1 MAVAVA
7 LKEKS
12 EDEPPPMPGQPPPE
26 TPAEEKRMLVAVGD
40 SDFVANK
47 YMGQANPDL
56 FMNSV
61 NWLTEEEELIS
72 IRPKDQEQAQVQR
85 LTGRQLRLVRYTSIF
100 AVPLLL
106 LIAGIGVWWKR
117 R

>member
-1 MAVAVA
+1 
-7 LKEKS
+7 
-12 EDEPPPMPGQPPPE
+12 
-26 TPAEEKRMLVAVGD
+26 VAVGD

-47 YMGQANPDL
+47 YMDQANPDL

-72 IRPKDQEQAQVQR
+72 IRPKDQEQVQVQR

-100 AVPLLL
+100 AIPLLL